1 MAKRTDD
8 EKLNR
13 PKHYEYMGLAL
24 LGEDHQEYG
33 RLKKMLDDKYDPEIK
48 TRLNAAER
56 KELEDLAL
64 AGLAEYNIRQEEAYQ
79 RHFTEENK
87 GS

>member
-1 MAKRTDD
+1 MAKRTGEDA
-8 EKLNR
+8 LT
-13 PKHYEYMGLAL
+13 KHHHYMGLSL

-48 TRLNAAER
+48 TRLNAAQR

-64 AGLAEYNIRQEEAYQ
+64 AGLTEYNIRQKQAYN
-79 RHFTEENK
+79 RHFTE
-87 GS
+87 